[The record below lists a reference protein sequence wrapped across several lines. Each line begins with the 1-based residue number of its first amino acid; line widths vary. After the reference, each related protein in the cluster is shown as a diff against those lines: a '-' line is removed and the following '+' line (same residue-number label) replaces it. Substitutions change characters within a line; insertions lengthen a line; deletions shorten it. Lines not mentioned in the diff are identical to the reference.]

1 MSVVDSGGPIAACL
15 MAKNEEAGIAEWIA
29 YHFVIGFDT
38 LVIYDN
44 MSTDDT
50 REVAAK
56 MSLVGDVRCLAWD
69 RPPPCQLDAY
79 DDALERMGAQF
90 DWMFFIDADEFVLPL
105 SHDSIHPVMARFPA
119 EVAAVGFNWLHF
131 GSSGLAEQPA
141 NTLVMESFRRHS
153 DLTFPPNAHI
163 KSAIRPQR
171 TLKAI
176 NPHAF
181 EVRGRY
187 VVGDGTEARWQ
198 EVPGITAEPPVE
210 FGAARVNHYS
220 TKSLAQWQ
228 AKVARGRADLAVLRG
243 EDEFAAFDRN
253 ELDDDLILRH
263 ASATRDL
270 MAAGGCSS
278 R

>member
-1 MSVVDSGGPIAACL
+1 MSPLIGACVL
-15 MAKNEEAGIAEWIA
+15 VKNEGAGIAEWIA
-29 YHFVIGFDT
+29 YHLAIGFDT

-44 MSTDDT
+44 MSTDNT
-50 REVAAK
+50 RDVVAK
-56 MSLVGDVRCLAWD
+56 MSRVGDVRCLAWD
-69 RPPPCQLDAY
+69 RPVPCQTDAY
-79 DDALERMGAQF
+79 DDALERVGAEL

-105 SHDSIHPVMARFPA
+105 SHDAIHPVMARFPA

-141 NTLVMESFRRHS
+141 NTLVMEAFRRHS
-153 DLTFPPNAHI
+153 DLGFPPNAHI
-163 KSAIRPQR
+163 KSAVRPQR
-171 TLKAI
+171 TLRSV

-187 VVGDGTEARWQ
+187 VVADGTEARWQ
-198 EVPGITAEPPVE
+198 QVPGITAEPPVQ

-228 AKVARGRADLAVLRG
+228 AKVARGRADLVVPRD

-253 ELDDDLILRH
+253 EREDDHILRH
-263 ASATRDL
+263 APATRDL
-270 MAAGGCSS
+270 MAAAGCLAQ
-278 R
+278 